1 MNLANRSFKNNQ
13 TGEVVKVIDSFENIA
28 ILENK
33 TKIDVRRLSNPALFT
48 EQIDPKS
55 FLDTSGAYN
64 SLFEKIKQLPTEGMP
79 YDNTEV
85 QSKVQMMPGETMVT
99 PMSPNGL
106 PADEEPAVYV
116 SSEEDERAELA
127 RKYGIQNESGSA
139 LERQNQ
145 AFAKLLGEDE
155 GEVQKVDIVRDIDTG
170 NVVSS
175 EVVTPVQY
183 QTQVVQAPKVD
194 PYEMFRGIKRSIEF
208 KLDLPL
214 TNKIPKLEFI
224 EMMEDSY
231 DKSIIDFLA
240 EDIAEEIIKNPDVLK
255 ESIKEKI
262 NEMVYGPK
270 PATKKAV
277 TRKPAAKKATSTSV
291 AKKPVAKK
299 AAVRKK
305 NDPLPIEMGIDL
317 EKIVED
323 KKARERVKKE
333 KQG

>member
-48 EQIDPKS
+48 EQIDPTS

-64 SLFEKIKQLPTEGMP
+64 SIFEKIKQLPTEGMP

-85 QSKVQMMPGETMVT
+85 QSRTSMLPGETLVT
-99 PMSPNGL
+99 PSQSSGFPIE
-106 PADEEPAVYV
+106 DEPAVYI
-116 SSEEDERAELA
+116 SSAEDERAELA
-127 RKYGIQNESGSA
+127 RKYGISQDSSA
-139 LERQNQ
+139 IERQNQ
-145 AFAKLLGEDE
+145 AFAKILGDDE
-155 GEVQKVDIVRDIDTG
+155 GEVQRVEIKRDADTG
-170 NVVSS
+170 SVVSS
-175 EVVTPVQY
+175 ELVSPITTPAPQEVQ
-183 QTQVVQAPKVD
+183 VD
-194 PYEMFRGIKRSIEF
+194 QYEMFRGIKRTVEF

-224 EMMEDSY
+224 EMMEESY

-240 EDIAEEIIKNPDVLK
+240 QDIAEEIIKNPDALRD
-255 ESIKEKI
+255 SIKAKI
-262 NEMVYGPK
+262 NEMVYG
-270 PATKKAV
+270 AVTTKKAPV
-277 TRKPAAKKATSTSV
+277 KRTV

-299 AAVRKK
+299 APVKK
-305 NDPLPIEMGIDL
+305 KHDPLPIEMGIDL